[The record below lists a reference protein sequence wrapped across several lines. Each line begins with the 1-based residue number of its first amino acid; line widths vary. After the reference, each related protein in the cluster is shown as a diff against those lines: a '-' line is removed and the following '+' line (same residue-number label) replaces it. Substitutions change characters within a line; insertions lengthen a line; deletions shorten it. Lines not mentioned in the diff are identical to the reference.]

1 MTAFRARAMIRLGC
15 DKKTKTRLRVRPTKG
30 TKKVQ
35 LKQNISQ
42 QSKQWSFKTR
52 HDLFSLSWN
61 IFWRSFIEKEWISD
75 SKKLRNYI
83 LKIQI
88 EQDLFR
94 FAGVPALHTCPL
106 DNWHLSSESLF
117 HTLTPNP
124 HIVAWNRECHTQ
136 TCNRKWK
143 SFTAPFV
150 RKWKSNLCFILKSEK
165 VIFSAT

>member
-1 MTAFRARAMIRLGC
+1 MFV
-15 DKKTKTRLRVRPTKG
+15 RLRAPKKSNLNKTYHNTPTIQTVKLEDSSWI
-30 TKKVQ
+30 VFLN
-35 LKQNISQ
+35 LKYI
-42 QSKQWSFKTR
+42 
-52 HDLFSLSWN
+52 LV
-61 IFWRSFIEKEWISD
+61 FIYWKKEWISD

-94 FAGVPALHTCPL
+94 FAGVPALHTCPPAPL
-106 DNWHLSSESLF
+106 DNWHLPSESLF

-165 VIFSAT
+165 VIFTAS